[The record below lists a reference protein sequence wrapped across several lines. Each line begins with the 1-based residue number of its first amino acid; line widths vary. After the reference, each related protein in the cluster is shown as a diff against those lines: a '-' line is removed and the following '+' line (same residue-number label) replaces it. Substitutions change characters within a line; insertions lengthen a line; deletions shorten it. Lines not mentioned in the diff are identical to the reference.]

1 MNSIAFWS
9 CPERRLLLQICHF
22 LFGQSRAQNCT
33 LSFSPLSLSGAFV
46 FVFVFQF
53 QFVFLYHREHLD
65 HHDHHDHHHHHDDLD
80 HHDHLDQLTE
90 SVWSSW
96 RSTKGRNLTALSFPL
111 LCKYHE
117 EPQSTI
123 KYNKIPQSTTNYRK
137 VSHCTTSSKKC
148 PIMLKGT
155 YWLLNKSFLKSLWLC
170 KHRGNNRYHPIQ
182 LLEYQMGWAGG

>member
-1 MNSIAFWS
+1 MSRILLPSGPARSAASYYRSVTSYSANQELRIAPS
-9 CPERRLLLQICHF
+9 HF
-22 LFGQSRAQNCT
+22 L
-33 LSFSPLSLSGAFV
+33 LSLAGAFV
-46 FVFVFQF
+46 FVFVFEF
-53 QFVFLYHREHLD
+53 QFVFLYHRDNL
-65 HHDHHDHHHHHDDLD
+65 DHHDHHHHHDDLD

-137 VSHCTTSSKKC
+137 VPHCTTSSKKC

-170 KHRGNNRYHPIQ
+170 KHRGNNCYHQNNDI
-182 LLEYQMGWAGG
+182 YHMVD